1 MTTPATVEAAGA
13 GEGQRP
19 GWGASAA
26 RLAHR
31 IAREDFPRGDLA
43 ALRRMTP
50 GDPGAASYWRLM
62 AEEDLLGS
70 PVVERKWA
78 LVLQGI
84 ALMTPT
90 AKQGGGERSAHD
102 PGIPVGSALFLG
114 GDPTRSSALYS
125 EMRLNRLLSA
135 RGPVL
140 HALLARMFRMLASES
155 VSFDWGEMARFILND
170 GYDEERAEQ
179 ARRRIARAYYQA
191 ERRRAPDDGA

>member
-1 MTTPATVEAAGA
+1 MTPEAAVEAAGA

-26 RLAHR
+26 RLAR
-31 IAREDFPRGDLA
+31 RLAREDFPRGDLA

-50 GDPGAASYWRLM
+50 GDPAAAAYWRLM
-62 AEEDLLGS
+62 AEGDLLGS
-70 PVVERKWA
+70 PVVEGKWA

-90 AKQGGGERSAHD
+90 ANRGGGERSAHAQ
-102 PGIPVGSALFLG
+102 GVPVGSALFLG
-114 GDPTRSSALYS
+114 GDPTRNSALYS

-140 HALLARMFRMLASES
+140 HALLARMFRMLASEG
-155 VSFDWGEMARFILND
+155 VSFDWGEMARFILNE

-179 ARRRIARAYYQA
+179 ARRRIARAYYRA
-191 ERRRAPDDGA
+191 ERRRPPDDRA